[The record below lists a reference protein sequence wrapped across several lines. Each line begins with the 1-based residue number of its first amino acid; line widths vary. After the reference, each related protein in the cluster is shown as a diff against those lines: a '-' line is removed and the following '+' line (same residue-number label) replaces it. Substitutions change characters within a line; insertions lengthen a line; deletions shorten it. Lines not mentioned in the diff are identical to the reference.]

1 MNSVVGLWTKRKL
14 LFELGIILAL
24 SIVVFAI
31 SSSYDLLEK
40 LARLSEAHEEWDVDE
55 LMMVS
60 VFLVLAMSIFS
71 ARRWREA
78 KKSERLLQQNL
89 RDLQQALS
97 EIKQLRG
104 IIPIC
109 SGCKKIRT
117 DAGSWQQI
125 ESYVREHTEAEFSH
139 GICPDCMKRLYPD
152 L

>member
-1 MNSVVGLWTKRKL
+1 MNKVAGVWKKRKL
-14 LFELGIILAL
+14 LFELTIILAL
-24 SIVVFAI
+24 SIVVYAI
-31 SSSYDLLEK
+31 SSIYDLLEK
-40 LARLSEAHEEWDVDE
+40 LAKLSEAHEGWELDE

-60 VFLVLAMSIFS
+60 IFLVLAMSIFS
-71 ARRWREA
+71 VRRWQEVR
-78 KKSERLLQQNL
+78 KSEKELKQNIG
-89 RDLQQALS
+89 DLQKALA

-109 SGCKKIRT
+109 SGCKKIRN

-125 ESYVREHTEAEFSH
+125 ESYVREHSEAEFSH